1 MNRYIDQLNNKI
13 KQKTEKIAIVGLGY
27 VGLSLLI
34 RLNQLGLI
42 CYGIDLDKRKIN
54 LLKKGKSYNNFF
66 AKNQLVN

>member
-13 KQKTEKIAIVGLGY
+13 KQKTERLLCWFGY

-42 CYGIDLDKRKIN
+42 CYGIDLDKENKIY
-54 LLKKGKSYNNFF
+54 LKKESHMTTSLQKIS
-66 AKNQLVN
+66 